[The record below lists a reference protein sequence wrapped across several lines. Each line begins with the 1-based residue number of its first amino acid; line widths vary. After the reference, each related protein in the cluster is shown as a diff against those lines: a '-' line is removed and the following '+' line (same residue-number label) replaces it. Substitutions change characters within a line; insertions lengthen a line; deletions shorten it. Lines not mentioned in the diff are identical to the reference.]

1 MCDKCIVIISKAHYE
16 STIFLIPLKSVVTW
30 IIKNLTILMLNM
42 TLYFMVIY
50 NSKDYNYDSPNS
62 PPNCAFTHTFI

>member
-1 MCDKCIVIISKAHYE
+1 
-16 STIFLIPLKSVVTW
+16 
-30 IIKNLTILMLNM
+30 MLNM